1 MISAIRK
8 AIDTIRPAKE
18 RRLKSII
25 IPVAVVVAGMLVCS
39 CGKKEEQEIGK
50 LAVGYV
56 ESLYGGDFN
65 GAVSH
70 TAGANEASS
79 QYREHLALLYQNMVG
94 SNLVAHG
101 ALTKTEC
108 YRVKEDKEHHY
119 ADAYV
124 RLTFADSTRQDI
136 LLPMEEH
143 SGQWMVK

>member
-1 MISAIRK
+1 MA
-8 AIDTIRPAKE
+8 AE
-18 RRLKSII
+18 RRLSTII
-25 IPVAVVVAGMLVCS
+25 LPVAVAVATMLVYS

-65 GAVSH
+65 GAVNH
-70 TAGANEASS
+70 TAGADEASR
-79 QYREHLALLYQNMVG
+79 QYREHLALLYQNVVD

-119 ADAYV
+119 ADVYV